1 MCMDTW
7 SLNVPHTVLVATM
20 APRVWRALPVKALA
34 TARTREWCWVL
45 GVSVDVC
52 YGARC
57 GCLFGKAACVPGAV
71 CWAVEQMLCLRRGR
85 ALVAPLPLW
94 AAARPGHEQFGPAP
108 PDRRV
113 GGHDRV
119 GGRLR
124 WDYRHIV
131 RPRNEI
137 RFTKF
142 MLANGAGEDAKYER
156 QRAVARITAAQREG
170 TPWKWK
176 GAMKPF
182 DVITEAELNVW
193 HRRYGSQR
201 VILMHAHALKFFMG
215 RTQRGHVPVDRGRRG
230 QIVFGGGAADVRAL
244 LAGAVA
250 AGCRGVVVFLL
261 VGGCLW
267 SLLLC
272 GCPHWDGQNQQLI
285 GILIV
290 RSPKMIVGTADRSL
304 YAYGT

>member
-20 APRVWRALPVKALA
+20 EPRVWRALPVKALA

-45 GVSVDVC
+45 GVMQCAVAYLGKPPVFPEQFVGQLNKCFVC
-52 YGARC
+52 GEDGHLWRRC
-57 GCLFGKAACVPGAV
+57 RFG
-71 CWAVEQMLCLRRGR
+71 QLRAQFMEFRFIFKFH
-85 ALVAPLPLW
+85 LTVKNFFCK
-94 AAARPGHEQFGPAP
+94 GHEQFGPAP

-124 WDYRHIV
+124 WDYRPIV

-142 MLANGAGEDAKYER
+142 MLANGAAEDAKYER
-156 QRAVARITAAQREG
+156 QRAVARITAAQRED

-201 VILMHAHALKFFMG
+201 VILMH
-215 RTQRGHVPVDRGRRG
+215 RTRPKILYGQNAEGTRACGPRTKRANCLRRG
-230 QIVFGGGAADVRAL
+230 SR
-244 LAGAVA
+244 
-250 AGCRGVVVFLL
+250 
-261 VGGCLW
+261 
-267 SLLLC
+267 
-272 GCPHWDGQNQQLI
+272 
-285 GILIV
+285 
-290 RSPKMIVGTADRSL
+290 
-304 YAYGT
+304 